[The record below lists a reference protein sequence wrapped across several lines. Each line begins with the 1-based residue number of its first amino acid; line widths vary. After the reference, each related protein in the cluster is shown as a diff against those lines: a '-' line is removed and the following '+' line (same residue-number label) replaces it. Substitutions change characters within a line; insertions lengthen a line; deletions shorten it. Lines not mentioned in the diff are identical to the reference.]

1 MTDNLIAMRDLL
13 AKRLDRR
20 TLVGGTAAGLFSL
33 SVVDGR
39 IVVAGPGG
47 KTLPVSLIQDDGST
61 ILIGTLG
68 RAPSINPFAA
78 SESESNW
85 RSEMLFDQFV
95 RVDYETAA
103 AAPGLAASWEVNDLT
118 YTFAIQPNA
127 TFHDGTDVTAEDVK
141 FTIEG
146 ILNPQTASIYANK
159 FSAIKG
165 ADTIISSA
173 TPAVGT
179 PESADVSGIEV
190 VDAKTLRITLSRAEA
205 SFLYNLHWVYVV
217 PKAQLEGQRLDRTS
231 EAPFFRAPI
240 GAGPYVFGSLDI
252 STNEFVATANPSYW
266 DTGKPAIQTLRHQ
279 VIADASSLANALQS
293 GEIDGS
299 LYADP
304 SLSEQLQQ
312 SGNLEVLVPPF
323 QAPNGT
329 VFNCRVPPFDKVEV
343 RRAVAMAVNVEAYV
357 NDSLLG
363 VGQAG
368 LGPIAPGLW
377 AHDPTLS
384 PIPYDPEA
392 ARAVFEANGMVGQT
406 YEIITNAGNILR
418 EDWCIRVQNDLKE
431 LGVNIDFNPIEYTTV
446 VERINQ
452 TRDFQL
458 DAGDFAGATLDPNDL
473 FDQFYSSSPT
483 NDTGYANP
491 ELDALLEQ
499 ARETVDQ
506 EAAKPIWSQVQ
517 QILMR
522 DVPMHWAWYR
532 PFISVVDNQY
542 SGYSLAQGDGGLFRT
557 LPNMTLGAP
566 SATTH

>member
-1 MTDNLIAMRDLL
+1 MSDNLLAMRDLL

-33 SVVDGR
+33 SVVNGQ
-39 IVVAGPGG
+39 VVAAGPNG
-47 KTLPVSLIQDDGST
+47 KTLPVSLVQGDGST
-61 ILIGTLG
+61 IIIGTLG
-68 RAPSINPFAA
+68 RAASLNPFAA
-78 SESESNW
+78 SESETNW

-95 RVDYETAA
+95 RIDYETAVP
-103 AAPGLAASWEVNDLT
+103 APGLAVSWEVNDLT

-159 FSAIKG
+159 FSAIEG
-165 ADTIISSA
+165 AEAFATGA
-173 TPAVGT
+173 TPAAGT
-179 PESADVSGIEV
+179 PEATGVSGIEV
-190 VDAKTLRITLSRAEA
+190 VDTKTLRITLSRSEA

-217 PKAQLEGQRLDRTS
+217 PRAQLEGQPLDRTS
-231 EAPFFRAPI
+231 EAPFFQTPV

-252 STNEFVATANPSYW
+252 STNELVATANPSYW
-266 DTGKPAIQTLRHQ
+266 DAGKPTIQTFRHQ

-293 GEIDGS
+293 GEINGS

-312 SGNLEVLVPPF
+312 AGNLEVLIPPF
-323 QAPNGT
+323 AAPNGT
-329 VFNCRVPPFDKVEV
+329 VFNCRIPPFDNVEV
-343 RRAVAMAVNVEAYV
+343 RRAVAMAVNIEAYV

-377 AHDPTLS
+377 AHDPTLT

-392 ARAVFEANGMVGQT
+392 ARTVFEANGMVGQT

-418 EDWCIRVQNDLKE
+418 EDWCIRVQADLGE
-431 LGVNIDFNPIEYTTV
+431 LGVTIEFNPIEYTTV

-506 EAAKPIWSQVQ
+506 EAARPIWSQVQ

-532 PFISVVDNQY
+532 PFISVVDDQY

-557 LPNMTLGAP
+557 LPNMTMGAP
-566 SATTH
+566 AATTD